1 MSARETFTWLGLDPS
16 LRAFGWALFVDDGE
30 VHSCQLYK
38 AGAWE
43 TERDEKFKRKKGEK
57 KKPGIMK
64 DNARRMLEIGEQLA
78 RLVQSEHPVA
88 IFVESLAV
96 PFQPAAKPG
105 EKRKAATSLVTV
117 QALGRVRGIVDG
129 IALTLGV
136 PVFEVGSQAI
146 KLAMAGTRDAPKEEV
161 GRRVLQLYP
170 ATRNFLPVGEIDDN
184 VTDAVACGHIGE
196 SHEVIEAHRRRRR
209 GECRAQPDL
218 FDPFADDPL
227 AKSVDAANLAVLAEL
242 DPAAV
247 RVALAKDVT
256 PGPPPPPKT
265 MAEQLDE
272 QLAKKR
278 AAEETTE
285 QRLKRMAT
293 PAVIRAQ
300 PVVVNTVPI
309 VEKPRPPKGTR
320 GKLTTAAPRDPK
332 PPKLELPTPEQ
343 LANYWKADK

>member
-64 DNARRMLEIGEQLA
+64 DNTRRMLEIGEQLA
-78 RLVQSEHPVA
+78 RMVQADHPVA

-96 PFQPAAKPG
+96 PFNPPAKPG

-136 PVFEVGSQAI
+136 PVFEVSSQSI
-146 KLAMAGTRDAPKEEV
+146 KLAMAGTRDALKEEV
-161 GRRVLQLYP
+161 GRRVIQLYP
-170 ATRNFLPVGEIDDN
+170 GVRNFLPVGEIDDN

-196 SHEVIEAHRRRRR
+196 SHEIIAQHRARRRNP
-209 GECRAQPDL
+209 GL
-218 FDPFADDPL
+218 FDDAAEPFAPGTL
-227 AKSVDAANLAVLAEL
+227 SPSEG
-242 DPAAV
+242 AAV
-247 RVALAKDVT
+247 GAFIASPEWRDTHCEISGASLV
-256 PGPPPPPKT
+256 PPPPAPKT

-272 QLAKKR
+272 QLAAKR
-278 AAEETTE
+278 RAEETPA
-285 QRLKRMAT
+285 QRVARLAT
-293 PAVIRAQ
+293 PAVVKA
-300 PVVVNTVPI
+300 
-309 VEKPRPPKGTR
+309 RPPKGSR
-320 GKLTTAAPRDPK
+320 GKLTTGPERDRN
-332 PPKLELPTPEQ
+332 PPPLELPSPEL
-343 LANYWKADK
+343 LAAAWKKDGEP